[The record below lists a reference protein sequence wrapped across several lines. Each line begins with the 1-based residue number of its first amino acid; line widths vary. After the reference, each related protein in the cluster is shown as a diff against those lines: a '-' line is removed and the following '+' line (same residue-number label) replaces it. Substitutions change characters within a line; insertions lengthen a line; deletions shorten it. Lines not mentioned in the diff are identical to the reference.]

1 VDLNT
6 FFFGLLII
14 LSLVVFFYVGKF
26 KASSKQRNREDKI
39 NWQSGRRFSGL
50 KMIIWVMVSI
60 LGIALLARIFTG

>member
-1 VDLNT
+1 MDLNT

-14 LSLVVFFYVGKF
+14 VSLAVFFYVGKF
-26 KASSKQRNREDKI
+26 KASAKQRNREDKI

-50 KMIIWVMVSI
+50 KMIIWIMVSI